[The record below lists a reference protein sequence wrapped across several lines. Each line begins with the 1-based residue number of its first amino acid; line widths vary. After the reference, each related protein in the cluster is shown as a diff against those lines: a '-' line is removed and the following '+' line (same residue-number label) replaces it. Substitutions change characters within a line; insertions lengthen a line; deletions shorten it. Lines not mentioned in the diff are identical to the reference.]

1 RVVGLEQS
9 TISPAVFIT
18 DVAESRR
25 NGVPKKVVAD
35 LIGTLKAEQR
45 YLHRVSGRQFLIQTV
60 VQMIDA
66 RWCPVPPRK
75 TVQLGNGN
83 RRFSAL
89 KNGRRFRLDVW
100 RRQYPGLERT
110 VRWIRRSQIS
120 VADDEPVHRRHRI
133 RQREIDDASADA
145 GRAQDRPERPRPE
158 RRRILRFFVQ
168 HAESQQTGRKTVD
181 RQQLNGGVAQAVW
194 HP

>member
-1 RVVGLEQS
+1 ARHDDQQIVGTKCVDGPANRFVNERVVGLEQS

-66 RWCPVPPRK
+66 RWCPVPLRK
-75 TVQLGNGN
+75 IVQLGNGN
-83 RRFSAL
+83 RRFSSL

-120 VADDEPVHRRHRI
+120 VADDEPVHR
-133 RQREIDDASADA
+133 
-145 GRAQDRPERPRPE
+145 
-158 RRRILRFFVQ
+158 
-168 HAESQQTGRKTVD
+168 
-181 RQQLNGGVAQAVW
+181 
-194 HP
+194 